1 MAPKRFSQDDKKKG
15 SKNIELSLFINEIEA
30 RAKEIFLER
39 LEKHIQGDQLTDRVK
54 AEEEIRKAL
63 MKYL

>member
-1 MAPKRFSQDDKKKG
+1 MSPKKFNQEDIKKG

-39 LEKHIQGDQLTDRVK
+39 LEKHIQGDQLSDRAK